1 MSLEIQQPL
10 ILVKEQ
16 HISKAE
22 AKANSAVRKVNAEC
36 SFCRR
41 YNGRV
46 MEQKMVD
53 FPKERIVPDL
63 PGTCRAVHLE
73 VANSLETDA
82 CRNAL

>member
-46 MEQKMVD
+46 MEQKMAEL
-53 FPKERIVPDL
+53 PKERIVPDL
-63 PGTCRAVHLE
+63 TPFTNVRLFLTCGNKERKNNL
-73 VANSLETDA
+73 
-82 CRNAL
+82 